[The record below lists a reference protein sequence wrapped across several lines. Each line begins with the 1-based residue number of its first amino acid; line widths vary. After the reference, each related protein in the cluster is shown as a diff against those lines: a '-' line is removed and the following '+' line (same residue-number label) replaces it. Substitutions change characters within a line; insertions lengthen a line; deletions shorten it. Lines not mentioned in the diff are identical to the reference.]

1 MNRTKKFFY
10 NSLTEAC
17 LQIIT
22 MLAGLIIPRLML
34 KVYGSEINGLVTSI
48 SQFISYFNLL
58 SAGVSGA
65 AVFSL
70 YEPLAKKDYE
80 TVSGV
85 VSATKDYYIKAGYFF
100 TAFSVIL
107 AIAYPLYIKS
117 DFIMPF
123 DMALLVLVLGING
136 ALEFFTM
143 AKYRVLLTADQK
155 SYVISIASI
164 IQIVLSTTL
173 VFVLAN
179 AGVNIVL
186 LKFIASFAIFLR
198 SALLYLYC
206 RKKYLQVNYKAQPIK
221 EALNRKNDVL
231 YLQILGVVQSGL
243 PVILL
248 TLLLKDLKLVSV
260 YSIYNIVIVGL
271 SGILGIFIS
280 GLSASFG
287 EIIAKKE
294 AQVLKKAYS
303 EFEFSYY
310 IIITVCYS
318 IAFVCIMPF
327 IKLYTANI
335 SDVNYNLPIVG
346 FLFVLNG
353 LMNNVKTPQGMLVM
367 SAGMYRET
375 RWRTTAQAAILL
387 VFGVVFT
394 VLWGISGVLIAAILS
409 NLYRDIDLLFF
420 VPKKIT
426 GTAVLTSFKRILRI
440 FLCVAISCGVFYFID
455 IKTANYWQWLALALI
470 CGAWTLT
477 VTFLINF
484 LSDSKEMKNV
494 FVRLKGLI
502 KK

>member
-10 NSLTEAC
+10 NSLTAAS

-48 SQFISYFNLL
+48 SQFISYFNLV

-65 AVFSL
+65 AIFSL

-85 VSATKDYYIKAGYFF
+85 VSASKDYYIKAGYFF

-164 IQIVLSTTL
+164 IQIVLNTTL

-198 SALLYLYC
+198 SALLY
-206 RKKYLQVNYKAQPIK
+206 P
-221 EALNRKNDVL
+221 
-231 YLQILGVVQSGL
+231 
-243 PVILL
+243 
-248 TLLLKDLKLVSV
+248 
-260 YSIYNIVIVGL
+260 
-271 SGILGIFIS
+271 
-280 GLSASFG
+280 
-287 EIIAKKE
+287 
-294 AQVLKKAYS
+294 
-303 EFEFSYY
+303 EF
-310 IIITVCYS
+310 
-318 IAFVCIMPF
+318 A
-327 IKLYTANI
+327 
-335 SDVNYNLPIVG
+335 
-346 FLFVLNG
+346 
-353 LMNNVKTPQGMLVM
+353 
-367 SAGMYRET
+367 
-375 RWRTTAQAAILL
+375 
-387 VFGVVFT
+387 
-394 VLWGISGVLIAAILS
+394 
-409 NLYRDIDLLFF
+409 
-420 VPKKIT
+420 
-426 GTAVLTSFKRILRI
+426 TS
-440 FLCVAISCGVFYFID
+440 
-455 IKTANYWQWLALALI
+455 
-470 CGAWTLT
+470 
-477 VTFLINF
+477 
-484 LSDSKEMKNV
+484 
-494 FVRLKGLI
+494 
-502 KK
+502 